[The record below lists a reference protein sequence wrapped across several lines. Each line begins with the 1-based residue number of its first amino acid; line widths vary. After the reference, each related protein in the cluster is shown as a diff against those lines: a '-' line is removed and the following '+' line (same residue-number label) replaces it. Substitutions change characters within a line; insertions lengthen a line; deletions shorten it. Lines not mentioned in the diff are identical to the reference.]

1 MMHRRS
7 DFCVFGEIREEIVG
21 KIAPKK
27 IPRQTQ
33 PDGEKSP
40 TKADLSG
47 GGSWPT
53 PKKNQQEE
61 EAKRKRET
69 WFVIGNFVKFF

>member
-47 GGSWPT
+47 GALDRPQ
-53 PKKNQQEE
+53 KKINKKKKQKEKE
-61 EAKRKRET
+61 RLDLLS
-69 WFVIGNFVKFF
+69 VIS

>member
-1 MMHRRS
+1 MMMMHRRS

-47 GGSWPT
+47 GGS
-53 PKKNQQEE
+53 
-61 EAKRKRET
+61 
-69 WFVIGNFVKFF
+69 